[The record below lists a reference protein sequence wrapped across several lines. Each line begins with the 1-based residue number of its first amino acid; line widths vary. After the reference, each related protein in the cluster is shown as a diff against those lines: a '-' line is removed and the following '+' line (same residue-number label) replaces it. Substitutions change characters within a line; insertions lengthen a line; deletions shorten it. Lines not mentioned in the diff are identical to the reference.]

1 MEKFTKTTARDF
13 VDILREDLKNFGDK
27 YGIAINLGSGR
38 FTETTLT
45 LKVICTIKDDT
56 GALKVSDSQN
66 AIADSYAKTNDISFS
81 GHIIG
86 SVWTVKEDYYVISR
100 FETKNRKYPFILT
113 DVEGN
118 TTKCGIGFIRAG
130 KQITFPETKDFV
142 TWAVTDPDDD
152 AVRESDVEIC
162 DNVNAYFT
170 LTMDKKNQDIFFGI
184 INDVM
189 ENTKLTDT
197 KLKDLLVE
205 VHHLLSAGTTLK
217 EIDKYVQSN
226 L

>member
-13 VDILREDLKNFGDK
+13 VDILREDLKNLGDK
-27 YGIAINLGSGR
+27 YGMAINLGSGR

-100 FETKNRKYPFILT
+100 FETKNKKYPFILT

-118 TTKCGIGFIRAG
+118 TTKCGVGFIRAG

-184 INDVM
+184 INDVISSVLM
-189 ENTKLTDT
+189 TTRM
-197 KLKDLLVE
+197 KDLLVE

-217 EIDKYVQSN
+217 EIDKYVQST

>member
-13 VDILREDLKNFGDK
+13 VDILREDLKTLGDK
-27 YGIAINLGSGR
+27 YGMAINLGSGR

-100 FETKNRKYPFILT
+100 FETKNKKYPFILT

-118 TTKCGIGFIRAG
+118 TTKCGVGFIRAG

-184 INDVM
+184 INDVISSVLM
-189 ENTKLTDT
+189 TTRM
-197 KLKDLLVE
+197 KDLLVE

-217 EIDKYVQSN
+217 EIDKYVQST

>member
-13 VDILREDLKNFGDK
+13 VNILREDLKNFGDK
-27 YGIAINLGSGR
+27 YGMAINLGSGR

-100 FETKNRKYPFILT
+100 FETKNKKYPFILT

-118 TTKCGIGFIRAG
+118 TTKCGVGFIRAG

-184 INDVM
+184 INDVISSVLM
-189 ENTKLTDT
+189 TTRM
-197 KLKDLLVE
+197 KDLLVE

-217 EIDKYVQSN
+217 EIDKYVQST

>member
-13 VDILREDLKNFGDK
+13 VDTLREDLRTLGDK
-27 YGIAINLGSGR
+27 YGMAINLGSGR

-66 AIADSYAKTNDISFS
+66 TVADSFARTNGISLS

-86 SVWTVKEDYYVISR
+86 SVWVVKEDYYVVSR

-142 TWAVTDPDDD
+142 MWAVTDPDDD

-170 LTMDKKNQDIFFGI
+170 LTMDKKNQDTFFGVV
-184 INDVM
+184 NDVISS
-189 ENTKLTDT
+189 ELTDT
-197 KLKDLLVE
+197 KLKNLLVE
-205 VHHLLSAGTTLK
+205 IHHLLIAGKAPK
-217 EIDKYVQSN
+217 EIDKYVQSK

>member
-13 VDILREDLKNFGDK
+13 VDTLREDLRTLGDK
-27 YGIAINLGSGR
+27 YGMAINLGSGR

-66 AIADSYAKTNDISFS
+66 TVADSFARTNGISLS

-86 SVWTVKEDYYVISR
+86 SVWVVKEDYYVISR

-170 LTMDKKNQDIFFGI
+170 LTMDKKNQDTFFGVV
-184 INDVM
+184 NDVISS
-189 ENTKLTDT
+189 ELTDT
-197 KLKDLLVE
+197 KLKNLLVE
-205 VHHLLSAGTTLK
+205 IHHLLIAGKAPK
-217 EIDKYVQSN
+217 EIDKYVQSK

>member
-13 VDILREDLKNFGDK
+13 ADTLREDLKTLGDK
-27 YGIAINLGSGR
+27 YGMAINLGSGR

-66 AIADSYAKTNDISFS
+66 TIADSFARTNGISLS

-100 FETKNRKYPFILT
+100 FETKNKKYPFILT

-118 TTKCGIGFIRAG
+118 TTKCGVGFIRAG

-152 AVRESDVEIC
+152 AVREPDVEIC

-184 INDVM
+184 INDVISSVLM
-189 ENTKLTDT
+189 TTRM
-197 KLKDLLVE
+197 KDLLVE

-217 EIDKYVQSN
+217 EIDKYVQST

>member
-13 VDILREDLKNFGDK
+13 ADTLREDLKTLGDK
-27 YGIAINLGSGR
+27 YGVAINLGSGR

-66 AIADSYAKTNDISFS
+66 TVADSFARTNGIGLS

-86 SVWTVKEDYYVISR
+86 SVWVVKEDYYVVSR

-130 KQITFPETKDFV
+130 KQITFPETEDFV

-170 LTMDKKNQDIFFGI
+170 LTMDKKNQDTFFGVV
-184 INDVM
+184 NDVISS
-189 ENTKLTDT
+189 ELTDT
-197 KLKDLLVE
+197 KLKNLLVE
-205 VHHLLSAGTTLK
+205 IHHLLIAGKAPK
-217 EIDKYVQSN
+217 EIDKYVQSK

>member
-13 VDILREDLKNFGDK
+13 VDILREDLKNLGDK
-27 YGIAINLGSGR
+27 YGMAINLGSGR

-66 AIADSYAKTNDISFS
+66 TIADSYAKTNDISFS

-100 FETKNRKYPFILT
+100 FETKNKKYPFILT

-118 TTKCGIGFIRAG
+118 TTKCGVGFIRAG

-184 INDVM
+184 INDVISSVLM
-189 ENTKLTDT
+189 TTRM
-197 KLKDLLVE
+197 KDLLVE

-217 EIDKYVQSN
+217 EIDKYVQST

>member
-1 MEKFTKTTARDF
+1 MEKFTKTTARNFADT
-13 VDILREDLKNFGDK
+13 LREDLKTLGDK
-27 YGIAINLGSGR
+27 YGMAINLGSGR

-66 AIADSYAKTNDISFS
+66 ATADSFARTNGISFS
-81 GHIIG
+81 DHIIG
-86 SVWTVKEDYYVISR
+86 SVWAVKEDYYVISR

-118 TTKCGIGFIRAG
+118 TIKCGAGFIRAG

-142 TWAVTDPDDD
+142 TWAMTDPDDD

-170 LTMDKKNQDIFFGI
+170 LTMDKKNQDTFFGVV
-184 INDVM
+184 NDTISSV
-189 ENTKLTDT
+189 LTTT
-197 KLKDLLVE
+197 KLKTLLVE
-205 VHHLLSAGTTLK
+205 IHHLLSAGKTPK